1 MIIALSIDEN
11 NFDSEL
17 SEVFGRSKFLL
28 FLNSEDKSKK
38 IICNPF
44 ASSFG
49 GAGIQTS
56 QILIENNC
64 DVLITKSI
72 GEHAYS
78 FLKSVDIKVFISKED
93 NVLKTMELYERGLLE
108 LVDEK
113 VLSHYKGHKRFR
125 KRHRGRNNY

>member
-1 MIIALSIDEN
+1 MIIALAINEN

-17 SEVFGRSKFLL
+17 SEVFGRSKYLL
-28 FLNSEDKSKK
+28 FINSEDESKK

-93 NVLKTMELYERGLLE
+93 SVLKTIELYEKGLLE
-108 LVDEK
+108 LADEK
-113 VLSHYKGHKRFR
+113 ALSHYKGQKRFR